1 MAYISDLL
9 DGNLQPQ
16 PGQISLERYIIE
28 SSYITKHLSRVIKD
42 KALAVYH
49 VLFYF
54 SYYETGNSQLA
65 IPWARVGAYIRSE
78 QGNIIDNTTTVKR
91 RLSDLFKYKCITV
104 TRQRSSANV
113 IAVHL
118 PSDIPACRKL
128 IEEEETKLVQFSE
141 DDSLDYYSD
150 LGRRLQILHRD
161 DGRCIYC
168 LIEIAENSFV
178 IDHLIPMS
186 KGGTNAKNN
195 LVASC
200 GPCNQRKADADAD
213 EFLLSNYR
221 SGLITQEEFLRQK
234 THIEGLIERQK

>member
-1 MAYISDLL
+1 MAYINDLL
-9 DGNLQPQ
+9 NGTLQPQ
-16 PGQISLERYIIE
+16 PGQISLERYVIE
-28 SSYITKHLSRVIKD
+28 TSYITKHLSRVIKD

-54 SYYETGNSQLA
+54 SYYETGNGQIT
-65 IPWARVGAYIRSE
+65 IPWAKVGSYIRSE

-118 PSDIPACRKL
+118 PSNIPACLRL
-128 IEEEETKLVQFSE
+128 IEEEETKPVRYSE
-141 DDSLDYYSD
+141 DDSLDYYTDS
-150 LGRRLQILHRD
+150 GRRLQIFHRD
-161 DGRCIYC
+161 DGRCVYC

-186 KGGTNAKNN
+186 NGGTNIKNN
-195 LVASC
+195 LVSSC
-200 GPCNQRKADADAD
+200 GPCNQRKADANAV
-213 EFLLSNYR
+213 EFLLCNYR
-221 SGLITQEEFLRQK
+221 SSLITQEEFLRQK
-234 THIEGLIERQK
+234 IYIEGLLDKQK